1 MHKYQ
6 PRFHVIYVPGKDE
19 PPNPRNCQNF
29 KTFIFP
35 ETRFTAVTAYQNQRV
50 GESQNTPRC
59 KGPLCSCR
67 NERLPNYWVCIYIDQ
82 IVFELICTIKLLYLL
97 SFLSFAL
104 VEFYHTL
111 FRHVCTNR
119 SHLSHVVDLLGA

>member
-19 PPNPRNCQNF
+19 PPTPRNCQNF

-59 KGPLCSCR
+59 KVPLCFCR
-67 NERLPNYWVCIYIDQ
+67 NERLPNSWVCIYIDQ

-97 SFLSFAL
+97 SFLSFELA
-104 VEFYHTL
+104 E
-111 FRHVCTNR
+111 
-119 SHLSHVVDLLGA
+119 SLSHPVQTYLYKSLPPFTCR